1 MSIGHMLTW
10 MCTTGCHYRV
20 HLLKN
25 ISILQRFKFSNPLII
40 LSNPGMLLTFQYAIL
55 SSKLAFSGST
65 TNSRV
70 SNQSL
75 PNPTCQLVPYSLVYY
90 IMHQFSPT
98 LSGGQWW
105 SGQPIRPQLHWTQ
118 QCLHGK
124 NSSCD
129 CLQEDLLGW
138 GHCQGCS
145 GVCSSRLSF
154 ILSWYHNDS
163 FQWFKPSI
171 NPNTSLFQHPS
182 LKLLFYYPNSLMQVC
197 PQEYSPRKPTINTI
211 HMQLQQRAVQFKF
224 SSTSGHLYMSWLHSV
239 SKQSVSQQHPSNLC
253 CRGDCA
259 VVFIWLRHYHS
270 LANHRCVC
278 LSFATSS
285 LVCAVISYASVPAC
299 RTVFHLYSH
308 SCAVGCSHV
317 TRLI

>member
-20 HLLKN
+20 HSLKN

-40 LSNPGMLLTFQYAIL
+40 LSNPGMLLTFQYAISPL
-55 SSKLAFSGST
+55 NWHSQAPPLIPESQ
-65 TNSRV
+65 
-70 SNQSL
+70 NQSL

-98 LSGGQWW
+98 LPGGQWW

-154 ILSWYHNDS
+154 ILSWYHIHSNNSSLLLIQTPPFSNTQVWSCYSIIRTVSCRSAHKNTPRENPQLIQYTCNYSREQSSSNLAVPQGTCTCLDCTLCQS
-163 FQWFKPSI
+163 NQSPSSI
-171 NPNTSLFQHPS
+171 PRISVAVVIV
-182 LKLLFYYPNSLMQVC
+182 LLCSSDYVTITLLPIIVVC
-197 PQEYSPRKPTINTI
+197 
-211 HMQLQQRAVQFKF
+211 A
-224 SSTSGHLYMSWLHSV
+224 SV
-239 SKQSVSQQHPSNLC
+239 SP
-253 CRGDCA
+253 
-259 VVFIWLRHYHS
+259 
-270 LANHRCVC
+270 
-278 LSFATSS
+278 
-285 LVCAVISYASVPAC
+285 PA
-299 RTVFHLYSH
+299 H
-308 SCAVGCSHV
+308 
-317 TRLI
+317 